1 MPERPERAFKSAIQI
16 PISESDCLGAALVYV
31 RVQSPSTSCL
41 HEATQ
46 RNTVSFSDLRK
57 PSLSFGPAAA
67 AGQSGG
73 TSESREA
80 RANPKSRIRGS
91 VGGKRGLAHMPAPV
105 MLALRSGGLAGP
117 HNVMWASRIPGAAT
131 ELLSRTKVTFLNSPN
146 PIGLRFAKHVSTAHL
161 PDFLKSNGADPMH
174 QNHMLCPGWSCE
186 QSRSRCGQDNIV
198 TWAVTIPADSS
209 QEYRWQLGTWIS
221 FRPIPKSNCKNL
233 LP

>member
-1 MPERPERAFKSAIQI
+1 VPERPERAFKSAIQF
-16 PISESDCLGAALVYV
+16 PISKFRLLGAALVYV

-73 TSESREA
+73 TSESGEA
-80 RANPKSRIRGS
+80 RANPKSRIRGP
-91 VGGKRGLAHMPAPV
+91 VGGTRGSAHVPAPV
-105 MLALRSGGLAGP
+105 MLALRSGGPAGP
-117 HNVMWASRIPGAAT
+117 HNLMWASRIPGAAT
-131 ELLSRTKVTFLNSPN
+131 ELLSRTMVTFLKSPN
-146 PIGLRFAKHVSTAHL
+146 PIGLRFAKHVGKAHL

-174 QNHMLCPGWSCE
+174 QNHMLCPGWSSE
-186 QSRSRCGQDNIV
+186 QSRSRFGQENI
-198 TWAVTIPADSS
+198 VTIPADSS

>member
-16 PISESDCLGAALVYV
+16 PISESDCLGAALALVYV

-73 TSESREA
+73 TSESGEA

-161 PDFLKSNGADPMH
+161 LDFLKCNGADPMH

-186 QSRSRCGQDNIV
+186 QSRSRFGQENI
-198 TWAVTIPADSS
+198 VTIPADSS
-209 QEYRWQLGTWIS
+209 QEYSWQRSTWIS

>member
-1 MPERPERAFKSAIQI
+1 MS
-16 PISESDCLGAALVYV
+16 
-31 RVQSPSTSCL
+31 
-41 HEATQ
+41 
-46 RNTVSFSDLRK
+46 
-57 PSLSFGPAAA
+57 
-67 AGQSGG
+67 
-73 TSESREA
+73 TSESKVHQHPACTKRRNETRFRSA
-80 RANPKSRIRGS
+80 TFASLRFPLVRRQPPDSPVAHQSPGRLVQIAKSRIRGS
-91 VGGKRGLAHMPAPV
+91 VGGTRGLAHVPAPV

-186 QSRSRCGQDNIV
+186 QSRSRFGQENI
-198 TWAVTIPADSS
+198 VTIPADSS
-209 QEYRWQLGTWIS
+209 QEYSWQRGTWIS

>member
-1 MPERPERAFKSAIQI
+1 MPATQPPSSGHGWRWPLRPARCRRAASSRAAVARSVPERPERAFKSAIQI

-91 VGGKRGLAHMPAPV
+91 VGGTQGLAHVPAPV

-117 HNVMWASRIPGAAT
+117 HNVMWASRICAYT
-131 ELLSRTKVTFLNSPN
+131 VLLSQGHGHGP
-146 PIGLRFAKHVSTAHL
+146 
-161 PDFLKSNGADPMH
+161 
-174 QNHMLCPGWSCE
+174 
-186 QSRSRCGQDNIV
+186 
-198 TWAVTIPADSS
+198 
-209 QEYRWQLGTWIS
+209 
-221 FRPIPKSNCKNL
+221 CKGV
-233 LP
+233 

>member
-1 MPERPERAFKSAIQI
+1 MARSVPERPERAFKSAIQI

-117 HNVMWASRIPGAAT
+117 HNLMWASRIPGAAT

-161 PDFLKSNGADPMH
+161 LDFLKSNGADPMH
-174 QNHMLCPGWSCE
+174 QNHMLCPGW
-186 QSRSRCGQDNIV
+186 
-198 TWAVTIPADSS
+198 
-209 QEYRWQLGTWIS
+209 
-221 FRPIPKSNCKNL
+221 
-233 LP
+233 